1 MVHVCIPEQT
11 NVDHCQPLIRQ
22 GLSFI
27 PQRYSSIRRL
37 LAMIPQR
44 KPLDAGVTTRVAC

>member
-11 NVDHCQPLIRQ
+11 NVEHCRALIRR
-22 GLSFI
+22 GFGFT
-27 PQRYSSIRRL
+27 PQRYRSIRRL

-44 KPLDAGVTTRVAC
+44 KPLDARVTTRVAC